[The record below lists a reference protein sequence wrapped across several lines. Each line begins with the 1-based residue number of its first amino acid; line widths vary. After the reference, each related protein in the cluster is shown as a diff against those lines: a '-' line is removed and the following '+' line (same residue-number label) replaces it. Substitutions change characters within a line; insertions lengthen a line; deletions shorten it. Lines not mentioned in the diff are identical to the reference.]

1 MTVRP
6 SRRDGWLWPAVLAA
20 SALLVLLAGQQ
31 VVTTPTVAADVPV
44 SSELE
49 PVAPAADVPALEPRL
64 TPPAAPSPGA
74 PPSVSARDVPA
85 RTWATRSAAPRKPV
99 RPVAPERLVANAVGL
114 DLDVIPTGV
123 ARDGQMDLPEKP
135 SQLGWYRFGASPGDR
150 RGAVVVAGHVD
161 SDRYGAGPLTR
172 VAGLERGD
180 RIELRDDDGGTT
192 TYEVT
197 KVQRISKD
205 DFSPDDVFDRSGPAA
220 LRLITCAGAYDA
232 EDGGYRDNLV
242 VTATPR

>member
-31 VVTTPTVAADVPV
+31 VVATPTVAADVPV
-44 SSELE
+44 STQLE
-49 PVAPAADVPALEPRL
+49 PVAPATVPTLEPAP
-64 TPPAAPSPGA
+64 TPSA
-74 PPSVSARDVPA
+74 SARDVPA
-85 RTWATRSAAPRKPV
+85 RTWKTRSAAPRKPV
-99 RPVAPERLVANAVGL
+99 GRTAPERVVAKAVGL
-114 DLDVIPTGV
+114 DLRVVPTGV
-123 ARDGQMDLPEKP
+123 AKNGQMALPDKP
-135 SQLGWYRFGASPGDR
+135 SQLGWYRFGAAPGDR

-161 SDRYGAGPLTR
+161 SDRYGAGPLAR

-205 DFSPDDVFDRSGPAA
+205 DFSPDDVFDRSGPAV
-220 LRLITCAGAYDA
+220 LRLITCGGAYDA
-232 EDGGYRDNLV
+232 ENGGYQDNLV